1 MATLIERMED
11 YDDKEECQQYNY
23 VERLS
28 YFLVANDI
36 EMQLRRKAVFPSVVR
51 ASTYKLL

>member
-11 YDDKEECQQYNY
+11 YDDKEECQQYMSSDCHIFWW
-23 VERLS
+23 RTII
-28 YFLVANDI
+28 I

-51 ASTYKLL
+51 VSTYKLL